1 MIDFSFQFFFIPLM
15 TVVVVVE
22 KRKDEKTIIT
32 LMFKNNILT
41 EPNIVQKTRE
51 MVVLASTAIIQLVN
65 VIAAVHCGKNK

>member
-1 MIDFSFQFFFIPLM
+1 M
-15 TVVVVVE
+15 TVVVVDE

-41 EPNIVQKTRE
+41 EPNIVQKTRG

-65 VIAAVHCGKNK
+65 VIAAVYCGKNK